1 MISRLRPTRLRPTRV
16 ALAVVALSLAL
27 GTAACGNGSSSSGS
41 DGTGSSGTGSGSSSS
56 SGGLSGQITVF
67 AAASLKKT
75 FTRIGADF
83 EKAHPG
89 TKVRFSFAGSSDLVA
104 QIQQG
109 APADV
114 FASADAK
121 NMDKV
126 TAESLTSGDPVV
138 FASNTLEIAVPPGNP
153 AKITSFA
160 DLARSGVKVVLCAP
174 AVPCGSAAAK
184 VEKSAGVDIKPVSEE
199 QSVTDVLGKVTAGEA
214 DAGLVYVTD
223 VKGAGAAVQGI
234 TFPEASAAVNSYP
247 IAALKA
253 SKNAAVADAFVKT
266 VTGASGQQVL
276 ADAGFAKAP

>member
-1 MISRLRPTRLRPTRV
+1 MIGPARL
-16 ALAVVALSLAL
+16 ALLATALTLAL
-27 GTAACGNGSSSSGS
+27 GTAACGSSSG
-41 DGTGSSGTGSGSSSS
+41 DAAGGSGSAGTSSSSSS
-56 SGGLSGQITVF
+56 SGLSGEITVF

-75 FTRIGADF
+75 FTQIGADL
-83 EKAHPG
+83 EKANPG
-89 TKVRFSFAGSSDLVA
+89 ATVKFSFAGSSDLVA

-114 FASADAK
+114 FASADTK

-126 TAESLTSGDPVV
+126 TAESLTAAAPVV

-153 AKITSFA
+153 AKIASFA
-160 DLARSGVKVVLCAP
+160 DLAKSGVKVVVCAP

-184 VEKSAGVDIKPVSEE
+184 VEASAGVDLTPVSEE

-223 VKGAGAAVQGI
+223 VKGAGATVQGI
-234 TFPEASAAVNSYP
+234 TFPESSAAVNSYP

-253 SKNAAVADAFVKT
+253 SKNTALADAFVKA
-266 VTGASGQQVL
+266 VTGAGGQQVL